1 MSELLAPKAVFL
13 LPHPDDEIAVF
24 ALLALAAG
32 RVETTCI
39 YLTDGGWGGQS
50 VERRE
55 RESSRVLADFEV
67 SNVRFLGREL
77 SVGDG
82 DLYRRLESVFDV
94 VDSLLSRELG
104 PIDVFVPAWEGG
116 HQDHDAA
123 HLIGAR
129 LALDP
134 RVRVR
139 QFSIYQGAGL
149 RGPAFRMLSPL
160 QENGPAMPVP
170 APLAARVRFLRR
182 AASYPS
188 QWKSML
194 GLLPV
199 YALKMLSRHPFQ
211 LQAVT
216 PGQSGSRPHAGPL
229 LYERRGVLTWLEF
242 DATTADWRRAIA
254 VAATQ

>member
-1 MSELLAPKAVFL
+1 LSELLASKAVFL

-55 RESSRVLADFEV
+55 RESSRVLAGFAV
-67 SNVRFLGREL
+67 ANVRFLGREL
-77 SVGDG
+77 SVADG
-82 DLYRRLESVFDV
+82 DLYRRLDSVFDV
-94 VDSLLSRELG
+94 LDALLSRESG
-104 PIDVFVPAWEGG
+104 SIDVFVPAWEGG

-134 RVRVR
+134 RFRVR

-149 RGPAFRMLSPL
+149 PGPVFRMLAPL
-160 QENGPAMPVP
+160 QENGAAMPVP
-170 APLAARVRFLRR
+170 APLLARIRFLRR

-199 YALKMLSRHPFQ
+199 YALRMLTRHPFQ

-216 PGQSGSRPHAGPL
+216 PGRCGSRPHVGPL
-229 LYERRGVLTWLEF
+229 LYERRGALTWPEF
-242 DATTADWRRAIA
+242 DAATADWRRAMT

>member
-1 MSELLAPKAVFL
+1 M
-13 LPHPDDEIAVF
+13 F

-32 RVETTCI
+32 RVETTCV

-55 RESSRVLADFEV
+55 RESRRVLADFAV
-67 SNVRFLGREL
+67 ANIRFLGREL
-77 SVGDG
+77 SVADG

-94 VDSLLSRELG
+94 VSLLLSRESG
-104 PIDVFVPAWEGG
+104 PIDVLVPAWEGG

-134 RVRVR
+134 RFRVR

-149 RGPAFRMLSPL
+149 PGPMFRMLAPL
-160 QENGPAMPVP
+160 QENGAAMPVP
-170 APLAARVRFLRR
+170 APILARVRFLRC
-182 AASYPS
+182 AASYSS

-199 YALKMLSRHPFQ
+199 YALKLLTRRPFQ

-216 PGQSGSRPHAGPL
+216 PELCGSRPHAGPL
-229 LYERRGVLTWLEF
+229 LYERRGALTWLEF
-242 DATTADWRRAIA
+242 DAATANWRRAIK
-254 VAATQ
+254 VAATR